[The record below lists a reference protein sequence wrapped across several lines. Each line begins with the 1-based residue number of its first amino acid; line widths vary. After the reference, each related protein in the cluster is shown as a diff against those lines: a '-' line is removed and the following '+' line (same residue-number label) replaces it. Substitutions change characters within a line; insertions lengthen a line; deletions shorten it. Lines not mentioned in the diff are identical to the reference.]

1 MLFSAF
7 CFHLEDVHV
16 EINDL
21 SCASSVLGHAARHS
35 RRLAECQARN
45 PKPESQKLAS
55 SFRFRVLIGKQ
66 AGELQWEEAGRG
78 GPGPK
83 PTALGFGFPGCGF

>member
-1 MLFSAF
+1 MDAK
-7 CFHLEDVHV
+7 CRV
-16 EINDL
+16 
-21 SCASSVLGHAARHS
+21 
-35 RRLAECQARN
+35 RN
-45 PKPESQKLAS
+45 PKPESQKFVSGSRSL
-55 SFRFRVLIGKQ
+55 VLIGKQ